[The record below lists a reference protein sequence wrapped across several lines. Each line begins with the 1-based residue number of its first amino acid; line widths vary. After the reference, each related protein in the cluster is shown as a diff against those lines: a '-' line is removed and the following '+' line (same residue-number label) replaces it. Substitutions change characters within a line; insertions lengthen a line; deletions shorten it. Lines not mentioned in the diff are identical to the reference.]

1 MHLAKHAKQPVAD
14 GIENRLTEPL
24 ARVRPQDSVISPGRW
39 FRPHLS
45 DEWLIAILATAL
57 SISFYVWYD
66 RHGFTLAFNDAR
78 IREMIARR
86 VLVSR
91 TPGLAQFGTTWLPLS
106 FMVMLPFIWNDA
118 LFRDGIAGSLP
129 SMVAFVIAAVYMY
142 RLARQVTSSRT
153 AGWVAAGV
161 LLTNGSLLFI
171 QATAMSETASMC
183 AFVVTIYYAL
193 RVADTHYAL
202 DIVKC
207 AAAAVAGTLI
217 RYENWVIAIALV
229 PIFGYISWRR
239 GHGYVLVEAWTLL
252 YGFLAFS
259 GCAAWILYN
268 GVIFND
274 PLLSF
279 FYGNSSN
286 SFGPPSLDPAAHH
299 LLYTIKLYGLTVGD
313 TVGWMVLAMAVAGL
327 IFFVWQQGLQQRTLP
342 VYILL
347 APLAFYLLVLYLGVN
362 EESLPQM
369 GGQYYNVRFG
379 LLMIPAAAMFVAF
392 LTMLGPV
399 LVRHLLTCGVAAAI
413 VVVSVIVTLQTPL
426 VLREALYGPAGA
438 PSEQYGQVSADWLS
452 SHYHGGSVLITYVDS
467 PTMIFYMLTK
477 DRFADDSL
485 ITDANGP
492 QFEDAVAAPQKWVT
506 WIVMSSDDSYP
517 VNPIW
522 ATLYGHTGWRNHF
535 ILRKTFG
542 TTQIYEKRAP
552 RASGLS

>member
-1 MHLAKHAKQPVAD
+1 MHVAKQPVAD
-14 GIENRLTEPL
+14 GIKNRLTEPPERLRPPAPVMSLGRRFRSHL
-24 ARVRPQDSVISPGRW
+24 A
-39 FRPHLS
+39 

-57 SISFYVWYD
+57 SISCYVWYD
-66 RHGFTLAFNDAR
+66 RHGLTLLFNDAR

-106 FMVMLPFIWNDA
+106 FMIMLPFIWNDT

-142 RLARQVTSSRT
+142 RLARQVTCSRT

-161 LLTNGSLLFI
+161 LLTNGSLLYI
-171 QATAMSETASMC
+171 QATAMSETASLC

-193 RVADTHYAL
+193 RVADTHYTL

-229 PIFGYISWRR
+229 PVFAYIAWRR
-239 GHGYVLVEAWTLL
+239 GQGYVLVEAWTLL
-252 YGFLAFS
+252 YGLLAFA

-268 GVIFND
+268 GVIFRD

-286 SFGPPSLDPAAHH
+286 TLASTPSSSGPAA
-299 LLYTIKLYGLTVGD
+299 LLYTIKLYGLTVGYA
-313 TVGWMVLAMAVAGL
+313 VGWIVLAMAVAGL
-327 IFFVWQQGLQQRTLP
+327 IFFVWRQRLRQRTLP
-342 VYILL
+342 VYVLL
-347 APLAFYLLVLYLGVN
+347 TPLAFYWLVLYRGIN
-362 EESLPQM
+362 IESLPQM

-379 LLMIPAAAMFVAF
+379 LLMIPATAMFVAF
-392 LTMLGPV
+392 LTVLGPV
-399 LVRHLLTCGVAAAI
+399 LVRHLLTCGVIAAI
-413 VVVSVIVTLQTPL
+413 VVSGVIVTLQTPL
-426 VLREALYGPAGA
+426 VLREALYGPDGGA
-438 PSEQYGQVSADWLS
+438 PSEQYAQVYADWLC
-452 SHYHGGSVLITYVDS
+452 SHYHGGNVLITYVNS
-467 PTMIFYMLTK
+467 PSMIFFMLTK

-492 QFEDAVAAPQKWVT
+492 QFEGALAAPQKWVT
-506 WIVMSSDDSYP
+506 WIVMDSDASNG
-517 VNPIW
+517 VSQVW
-522 ATLYGHTGWRNHF
+522 ATLHQHTGWRSYF

-542 TTQIYEKRAP
+542 TTQIYEKRVSL
-552 RASGLS
+552 ASGPS